1 MDNFNLK
8 KYLAESKLLKEEVMV
23 NPIIMFGGKDY
34 IKGII
39 AEPDDFGHFPEDAE
53 WIKSNILT
61 APKMMSIQDYMV
73 LDDKWVKQAQIE
85 VGSGADLD
93 HIVDALNTHVE
104 KGLITPKQ
112 KDEAMEIIGLGEVE
126 IDESKLVKEESNEM
140 EAYIGNNIDAN
151 SLLSILAEYLPY
163 SHIHQDKKLDL
174 DDALEMV
181 NQFVEFTGMDS
192 NGDEFLEHI
201 ADTEEAFKSDKIN

>member
-1 MDNFNLK
+1 TNRGEFGMNFKDADLAQIK
-8 KYLAESKLLKEEVMV
+8 KVIAGEKVGEFIVAHGIAENKLLKEEVMV

-112 KDEAMEIIGLGEVE
+112 KDEAMEIIGLGEIE

-140 EAYIGNNIDAN
+140 EA
-151 SLLSILAEYLPY
+151 
-163 SHIHQDKKLDL
+163 
-174 DDALEMV
+174 
-181 NQFVEFTGMDS
+181 
-192 NGDEFLEHI
+192 
-201 ADTEEAFKSDKIN
+201 